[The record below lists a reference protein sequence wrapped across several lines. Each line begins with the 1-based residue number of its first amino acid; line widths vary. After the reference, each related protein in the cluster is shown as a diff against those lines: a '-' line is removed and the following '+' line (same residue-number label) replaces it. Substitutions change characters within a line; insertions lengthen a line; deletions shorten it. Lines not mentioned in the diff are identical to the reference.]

1 MLLFI
6 VNTIAPKAKVFKNS
20 SVQVNQLDLAVLP
33 VATNTDSPNSDNS
46 ANIKNEVLMELEK
59 LAQTL
64 YYSKKV
70 PLDEALKYLKK
81 VNGEVLS
88 IIEKSEKNISHD
100 EDQASLQETVEN
112 SHVTNETD
120 VSNNPAIVDNVSEEI
135 TGQIDEARE
144 VEPDTREK
152 PLLDET
158 AGKKLGAIPKKYKT
172 TEELAVEIA
181 QEMRREQKKI
191 GWEKKVEVLMEIYSL
206 LWYMPTSDEK
216 PDFPWQ
222 EILDCLKAFNATIER
237 ETSHFFYSEN

>member
-1 MLLFI
+1 MFLFI

-20 SVQVNQLDLAVLP
+20 SVQVNELDLAVLP
-33 VATNTDSPNSDNS
+33 IATNTDLPNSDNS

-81 VNGEVLS
+81 VNDEVLS

-100 EDQASLQETVEN
+100 KGQSSLQETVEN
-112 SHVTNETD
+112 SDVTNETD
-120 VSNNPAIVDNVSEEI
+120 VSNDPAIVDNNVSQEI
-135 TGQIDEARE
+135 ADQIDF
-144 VEPDTREK
+144 EPDTRDK
-152 PLLDET
+152 TLLDET
-158 AGKKLGAIPKKYKT
+158 AGKKLGATPKKCKT
-172 TEELAVEIA
+172 IEELAVEIA

-222 EILDCLKAFNATIER
+222 EILNCLKEFNATIER
-237 ETSHFFYSEN
+237 ETSHFLYSEN